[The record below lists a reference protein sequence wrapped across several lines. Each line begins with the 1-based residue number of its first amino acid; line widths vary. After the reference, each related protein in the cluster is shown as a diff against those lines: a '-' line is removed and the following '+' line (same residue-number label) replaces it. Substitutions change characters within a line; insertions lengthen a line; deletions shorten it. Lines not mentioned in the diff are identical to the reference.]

1 MIRLIR
7 QIDSYKTKNTIE
19 RENMKYQHKRTGKI
33 GTVVFDGI
41 TKTLRFED
49 GSEEILTPANIRN
62 DWKFVEEKSIT
73 FDELC
78 ETMRAWNKAHD
89 ANKAQLFG
97 IIVYAQSNF
106 ENQYSEKDRSYKVSN
121 TAPRFRTVNDASLI
135 GDCLDGIDLAVYL
148 DMYDWTIDYCYM
160 LHETGQ

>member
-1 MIRLIR
+1 
-7 QIDSYKTKNTIE
+7 
-19 RENMKYQHKRTGKI
+19 MKYQHKRTGKI

-78 ETMRAWNKAHD
+78 ETMGAWNKAHD
-89 ANKAQLFG
+89 ANKASLYG
-97 IIVYAQSNF
+97 VIVFEQSNF
-106 ENQYSEKDRSYKVSN
+106 AEPYTELERSYRVSN
-121 TAPRFRTVNDASLI
+121 DAPTFRKLNDDTI
-135 GDCLDGIDLAVYL
+135 VGDCLDGIDLGLRL
-148 DMYDWTIDYCYM
+148 DLYDWTIDYCYI
-160 LHETGQ
+160 LNE